1 MLSGL
6 CWGQNTKV
14 NGKDS
19 FPYSEAA
26 VRAVQLWH
34 ELTVARVVITIVYTG
49 GLVHH
54 QPQLGDYKH
63 HLEQLGASVRLVEA
77 TELSCVLTSQLI
89 RILPQEHHPHIHQQD
104 IVITADV
111 DAFIMT
117 SDILLPLTNASS
129 VSVWVWRY
137 ELSYASGYTFM
148 MPFIGARSQTWQE
161 MIWYNGSLA
170 ATVNHYK
177 NLLNISQEAELWDT
191 DQDIVSYSIIAH
203 KKCSLQKSNTVWA
216 KLNLPPRPFQ
226 GKHNC
231 LVFRSYSY
239 LYFQTVKLV
248 GTAPASTKTA
258 TTYCGRE
265 ML

>member
-1 MLSGL
+1 MSGL
-6 CWGQNTKV
+6 CWGENSKV
-14 NGKDS
+14 NGKDN

-49 GLVHH
+49 GLHHH

-63 HLEQLGASVRLVEA
+63 HLEQLGASVSLVEA

-137 ELSYASGYTFM
+137 ELSYTSGYTFM

-161 MIWYNGSLA
+161 IIWYNGSLA

-203 KKCSLQKSNTVWA
+203 KKCSLQKSNSVWA

-226 GKHNC
+226 GRQNC
-231 LVFRSYSY
+231 LAVFFVS
-239 LYFQTVKLV
+239 FI
-248 GTAPASTKTA
+248 
-258 TTYCGRE
+258 
-265 ML
+265 